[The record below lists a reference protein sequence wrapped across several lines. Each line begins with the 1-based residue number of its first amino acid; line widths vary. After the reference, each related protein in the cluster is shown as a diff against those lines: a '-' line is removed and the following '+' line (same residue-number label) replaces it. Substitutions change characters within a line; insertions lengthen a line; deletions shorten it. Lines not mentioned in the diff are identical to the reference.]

1 MTFRSLA
8 LSNVR
13 GNWRAYSAFLLSS
26 IFSVLIFYL
35 YAAFLFHPD
44 VRSGEIRGAAQ
55 VKQGMLACEFLIMIF
70 SFFFVLYSNS
80 AFMKTRKKEFGLFTL
95 FGMTRGQIRKMVLY
109 EGAFIAAVS
118 IAAGIGLGMLF
129 SKLFFL
135 ALGMLLGSGETI
147 PFAVPQIALWVTIAG
162 FFALFMTITALTLLR
177 VGRSQIVELLRE
189 ARKPK
194 PEPRL
199 SVAAALAGFLTLAGG
214 YALALT
220 MNTMTFLVL
229 SIPVIGLTVVGTY
242 FLFSQGSVAVLRL
255 LMRRRR
261 FYYNRTHMLTV
272 SQLVYKMKDNA
283 RLLFVISVM
292 SAVVLSASGT
302 VYVFQKLQKEQIV
315 EHTPYAVGF
324 VERGANAHQVV
335 DPAEVERILQ
345 SDGLRITRE
354 QKLTG
359 LLGENLVS
367 VGSAADSGS
376 VDEKD
381 RMKAMIVS
389 ERDYNREA
397 QILGRKKAD
406 VAGSEAALILP
417 YKEMESFSPLKIGD
431 IRFTLGGKTVAL
443 KLASQMGGAIA
454 SPVSY
459 ASYMLV
465 VDDALYET
473 LRASA
478 PPQSTLV
485 SYGYDWAN
493 WEHSEATVDKIDA
506 AIDPAYERQ
515 AQTYRVPSY
524 ASGQQSIA
532 LTLFIGL
539 FISLLFFVAMGS
551 LIYFKLFTEL
561 QDDQTQFK
569 ALARIGMTAAEIRR
583 IVVTQ
588 VGLVFLLPCLV
599 GSVHALIAIQA
610 LGNLLHS
617 QILKY
622 AAVVFGIYIVM
633 QAAYFAVTC
642 ATYLRSIRKGGRTAT
657 E

>member
-26 IFSVLIFYL
+26 VFSVLIFYL

-44 VRSGEIRGAAQ
+44 VMNGNIKGAAQ

-109 EGAFIAAVS
+109 EGAFIAVLS

-135 ALGMLLGSGETI
+135 ALGVLLNSGQTI
-147 PFAVPQIALWVTIAG
+147 PFAVPPLALWLTAAG
-162 FFALFMTITALTLLR
+162 FFVLFMAITSLTLLR

-199 SVAAALAGFLTLAGG
+199 SVFAVLAGILTLAGG
-214 YALALT
+214 YALALS
-220 MNTMTFLVL
+220 MNTKTFLIL
-229 SIPVIGLTVVGTY
+229 TLPVVALTVIGTY

-255 LMRRRR
+255 LMRRKR

-315 EHTPYAVGF
+315 EHAPYAVGF
-324 VERGANAHQVV
+324 VERGANVHEVV
-335 DPAEVERILQ
+335 NPATIEQIVQ
-345 SDGLRITRE
+345 SDGLNMTRRV
-354 QKLTG
+354 KLTG
-359 LLGENLVS
+359 LLGEDL
-367 VGSAADSGS
+367 AADDAASGS
-376 VDEKD
+376 RGSEQD
-381 RMKAMIVS
+381 RLEAMIVS
-389 ERDYNREA
+389 QTDYNREA
-397 QILGRKKAD
+397 KLLGREKAK
-406 VAGSEAALILP
+406 VADGEAVLVLP
-417 YKEMESFSPLKIGD
+417 YKEMASFSPLKPGGM
-431 IRFTLGGKTVAL
+431 RLTLGGQTIKL
-443 KLASQMGGAIA
+443 KLTGQLTGAVV

-459 ASYMLV
+459 ATYMLV
-465 VDDALYET
+465 VDDARFEA

-485 SYGYDWAN
+485 SYGFEWSK
-493 WEHSEATVDKIDA
+493 WEHSGPTVDKIKD
-506 AIDPAYERQ
+506 AIDPAHEEQ

-524 ASGQQSIA
+524 ISGQQSLA

-539 FISLLFFVAMGS
+539 FISLLFFIAMGS

-561 QDDQTQFK
+561 QDDQSQFK
-569 ALARIGMTAAEIRR
+569 ALSRIGMTAAEIRR

-599 GSVHALIAIQA
+599 GSVHALFAIQA
-610 LGNLLHS
+610 LGNLLQAS
-617 QILKY
+617 ILKY
-622 AAVVFGIYIVM
+622 AAVVFAIYIAM
-633 QAAYFAVTC
+633 QAVYFAVTC
-642 ATYLRSIRKGGRTAT
+642 STYLRSIRSGGRTAT

>member
-13 GNWRAYSAFLLSS
+13 GNWRAYSAFILSS
-26 IFSVLIFYL
+26 VFSVLIFYL

-44 VRSGEIRGAAQ
+44 VVNGEIRGAAQ

-118 IAAGIGLGMLF
+118 IVAGIGLGMLF

-135 ALGMLLGSGETI
+135 ALGVLLHSGETI
-147 PFAVPQIALWVTIAG
+147 PFAVPPIALWLTAAG
-162 FFALFMTITALTLLR
+162 FFALFMTITSLTLIR

-214 YALALT
+214 YALALS
-220 MNTMTFLVL
+220 MNSQSFLIL
-229 SIPVIGLTVVGTY
+229 TLPVIGLTVVGTY
-242 FLFSQGSVAVLRL
+242 FLYSQGSVAVLRL
-255 LMRRRR
+255 LMRRKR

-302 VYVFQKLQKEQIV
+302 VYVFQKLQKVQIV
-315 EHTPYAVGF
+315 DHAPYAVGF
-324 VERGANAHQVV
+324 VERGADAHEVV
-335 DPAEVERILQ
+335 DPAKVKQIVQ
-345 SDGLRITRE
+345 ADGLRLTRE
-354 QKLTG
+354 RQLAG
-359 LLGENLVS
+359 LLGQNVADDN
-367 VGSAADSGS
+367 AAGGQAGN
-376 VDEKD
+376 KD
-381 RMKAMIVS
+381 DGMQAMVVS

-397 QILGRKKAD
+397 ELFGRKQAD
-406 VAGSEAALILP
+406 VADGEVVLVLP
-417 YKEMESFSPLKIGD
+417 YKEMESFSPLKVGD
-431 IRFTLGGKTVAL
+431 IRFTLSGETVKMKL
-443 KLASQMGGAIA
+443 KGYSGGAVV

-459 ASYMLV
+459 ATYMLV
-465 VDDALYET
+465 VDDARYEA

-478 PPQSTLV
+478 APSSKLV
-485 SYGYDWAN
+485 SYGYEWAN
-493 WEHSEATVDKIDA
+493 WEHSEPTVAKIDA
-506 AIDPAYERQ
+506 AISPEFKSQ
-515 AQTYRVPSY
+515 AQTYRVPSFV
-524 ASGQQSIA
+524 SGQQSLG

-539 FISLLFFVAMGS
+539 FISLLFFIAMGS

-561 QDDQTQFK
+561 QDDQAQFK
-569 ALARIGMTAAEIRR
+569 ALSRIGMTAAEIRR

-599 GSVHALIAIQA
+599 GSVHALFAIQA
-610 LGNLLHS
+610 LGNLLNTS
-617 QILKY
+617 ILKY
-622 AAVVFGIYIVM
+622 AAVVFAIYLAM
-633 QAAYFAVTC
+633 QAVYFAITC
-642 ATYLRSIRKGGRTAT
+642 TTYLRSIRGGGRTAA